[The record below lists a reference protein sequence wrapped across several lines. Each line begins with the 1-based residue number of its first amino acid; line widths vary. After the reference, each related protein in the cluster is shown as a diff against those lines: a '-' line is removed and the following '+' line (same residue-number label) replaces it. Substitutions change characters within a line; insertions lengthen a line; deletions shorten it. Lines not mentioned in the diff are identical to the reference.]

1 MNNTKRMHGDD
12 ERSSS
17 TLAGKSLNTTLCRAS
32 FNGCGDLVDCQ
43 SEKAPLCRYALSF
56 GAAHYCCHPERL
68 EIAARAK
75 ASC

>member
-1 MNNTKRMHGDD
+1 M
-12 ERSSS
+12 
-17 TLAGKSLNTTLCRAS
+17 CRAS
-32 FNGCGDLVDCQ
+32 LTGCGDLVDCQ

-68 EIAARAK
+68 KIAARAK